1 SRSAHPDT
9 MFGSLPNIYLVH
21 SPIFSPMPLQTIYT
35 DNDRFHNFKKDYPIR
50 TLNNALERG
59 ELSPDDVTLIRA
71 YLAERTV
78 VSRISSKRLLKLISS
93 LVTIRRFLTTDFR
106 NADVLTIYTAVN
118 SIKTGE
124 TLKGEQ
130 YSQNTKA
137 DLVQIL
143 KSFFL
148 WMIDSELTNLPEK
161 KIRAIK
167 TPTKIS
173 TKTDADLIS
182 PEEITALIE
191 ACCSDRDRAM
201 FMTLYE
207 GGFRCG
213 EIGEMRWSHLA
224 FDGTGI
230 VATVRF
236 KTEKTRHVRLV
247 MSKEYLTKWRSVY
260 PGDPSGDSLVFL
272 NERGKPMTHAA
283 ISRQLDRLQKRA
295 GIERHFTLHLFRHSR
310 ITHLLQQ
317 GVSESVIKMMM
328 WGTIETKM
336 FRDYAHL
343 NGDDTDREIFK
354 LYGIEHTTTQVTE
367 GKIEPKI
374 CPHCHEINSPVSKYC
389 HICSHPLDKKELA
402 STADFQAW
410 MLENVD
416 LLTEFLQE
424 QKSRMEKATSASI
437 NM

>member
-1 SRSAHPDT
+1 
-9 MFGSLPNIYLVH
+9 
-21 SPIFSPMPLQTIYT
+21 MPLQTVYT

-50 TLNNALERG
+50 TIESALARG
-59 ELSPDDVTLIRA
+59 VLSQDDVSLMRA
-71 YLAERTV
+71 YLAERSV

-93 LVTIRRFLTTDFR
+93 LVTIRRFLATDFR
-106 NADVLTIYTAVN
+106 TADVLTVYTAVN
-118 SIKTGE
+118 SIKAGVTLRGE
-124 TLKGEQ
+124 P

-143 KSFFL
+143 KSFML
-148 WMIDSELTNLPEK
+148 WMIDSDLTGLPEK

-182 PEEITALIE
+182 PEQITALIE
-191 ACCSDRDRAM
+191 ACWSDRDRAM

-207 GGFRCG
+207 GGFRSG
-213 EIGEMRWSHLA
+213 EIGEMRWKHLT
-224 FDGTGI
+224 FDGTGVI
-230 VATVRF
+230 AMVRF

-247 MSKEYLTKWRSVY
+247 LAKEYLIKWRSVY
-260 PGDPSGDSLVFL
+260 PGNASGDSLVFL
-272 NERGKPMTHAA
+272 NERGKPITHAA
-283 ISRQLDRLQKRA
+283 ISRQLGRLQ
-295 GIERHFTLHLFRHSR
+295 ERTGMDKHLTLHLFRHSR

-354 LYGIEHTTTQVTE
+354 LYGIEQVTTQEVE
-367 GKIEPKI
+367 GKIEPRV
-374 CPHCHEINSPVSKYC
+374 CSHCHELNAPISRHC
-389 HICSHPLDKKELA
+389 HLCGHPLTEKMIQSSDHLSQWLLDNGDELI
-402 STADFQAW
+402 
-410 MLENVD
+410 
-416 LLTEFLQE
+416 EFL
-424 QKSRMEKATSASI
+424 KSRNMNTEKVQQPLR
-437 NM
+437 NMTAI